1 MEKERSKTI
10 EEIRN
15 VEEISVDVH
24 LFWESVVVNGEV
36 LCVLLCSRD
45 EKDDI

>member
-10 EEIRN
+10 EKIRD

-24 LFWESVVVNGEV
+24 LFWESVVDGEV
-36 LCVLLCSRD
+36 LCVLLCCRD